1 MDVRLWGGIMMNK
14 ARNLLQPQES
24 LFRGALL
31 AYLILFFHV
40 ILILGIVVLILFF
53 RTVINYLPWILA
65 IGGVVIVGSWYLWW
79 QRVKKRGKKLGDILQ
94 DPIFQ
99 GRTVEVTLL
108 GGLAS
113 LKLGQ
118 PQGPPAIDYSA
129 SEAPKQIADSAT
141 VRAQE
146 LTKLGALFKEDLIT
160 MDEFLMAKKD
170 LLGQ

>member
-1 MDVRLWGGIMMNK
+1 MNRI
-14 ARNLLQPQES
+14 RNLSQSQES
-24 LFRGALL
+24 LFGGALL

-40 ILILGIVVLILFF
+40 ILVVGIVILMLFF

-65 IGGVVIVGSWYLWW
+65 IGGIVIVGSWYLWW
-79 QRVKKRGKKLGDILQ
+79 RRVKKRGKKLGNILQ

-129 SEAPKQIADSAT
+129 SEAPKQITDPAT

-146 LTKLGALFKEDLIT
+146 LTKLGALLKEDLINKG
-160 MDEFLMAKKD
+160 EFLRAKKD

>member
-1 MDVRLWGGIMMNK
+1 MMNK

-65 IGGVVIVGSWYLWW
+65 IGGVVIAGSWYLWW
-79 QRVKKRGKKLGDILQ
+79 RRVKKRGKKLGDILQ

-129 SEAPKQIADSAT
+129 PEASRQIVDSAT
-141 VRAQE
+141 ARAQE
-146 LTKLGALFKEDLIT
+146 LTKLGALLKEDLIT

>member
-1 MDVRLWGGIMMNK
+1 MMNK
-14 ARNLLQPQES
+14 VRNLAQSQDS
-24 LFRGALL
+24 LVRGALL

-40 ILILGIVVLILFF
+40 ILVVGIVVLILFF

-65 IGGVVIVGSWYLWW
+65 IGGVVIAGSWYLWW
-79 QRVKKRGKKLGDILQ
+79 RRVKKRGKKLGDILQ

-129 SEAPKQIADSAT
+129 SEAPKQIVDPAT
-141 VRAQE
+141 ARAQE
-146 LTKLGALFKEDLIT
+146 LTKLGALLKEDLIT

>member
-1 MDVRLWGGIMMNK
+1 MMNRI
-14 ARNLLQPQES
+14 RNLSQSQES
-24 LFRGALL
+24 LFGGALL

-40 ILILGIVVLILFF
+40 ILVVGIVILMLFF

-79 QRVKKRGKKLGDILQ
+79 RRVKKRGKKLGDILQ

-118 PQGPPAIDYSA
+118 SQGLPAIDYSA
-129 SEAPKQIADSAT
+129 SEAPKQIADPAT
-141 VRAQE
+141 ARAQE
-146 LTKLGALFKEDLIT
+146 LTKLGALLKEDLINK
-160 MDEFLMAKKD
+160 DEFLRAKKD